1 MIGIME
7 IPQEKGNASQYVTLE
22 QLDQFHF
29 FMGFTDAE
37 RKAGVAELNRVLEK
51 YEITTDMRI
60 SFQKNFIKY

>member
-29 FMGFTDAE
+29 FMVFTDAE
-37 RKAGVAELNRVLEK
+37 GKAGF
-51 YEITTDMRI
+51 D
-60 SFQKNFIKY
+60 